1 MAYFYIE
8 FVGEQYGI
16 GVCADSKETA
26 IKIAEKRFDWK
37 EGKPR
42 KVSYIKEY

>member
-26 IKIAEKRFDWK
+26 IKIAEKRFDRE

-42 KVSYIKEY
+42 KVSYSKEY